1 MNSIYQKFN
10 VIPNQ
15 YIIKILYRNTYN
27 RKLINIIREYGKIQ
41 TQYDYCFMDDNFVKC
56 INYLKKEKNWHIYF
70 DELNTIEY
78 QHDDMNILQNTGL
91 VLINKKNDY
100 IFFNNSLTQ
109 WYPSTKIMTINLEDV
124 FNEYEQLKMD
134 SFSKK
139 NNDHIR
145 KFE

>member
-10 VIPNQ
+10 IIPNK

-27 RKLINIIREYGKIQ
+27 RKLLNIIREYDKIQ
-41 TQYDYCFMDDNFVKC
+41 VQYDYCFMDKNFIKS
-56 INYLKKEKNWHIYF
+56 INILKINKEWRNYF

-78 QHDDMNILQNTGL
+78 QHEDMNILKNTGL

-109 WYPSTKIMTINLEDV
+109 WHPSTKVMTINLENV
-124 FNEYEQLKMD
+124 FNEYEKLKMD
-134 SFSKK
+134 SFAAKK
-139 NNDHIR
+139 FN
-145 KFE
+145 